1 VTDTPRT
8 AKPNPWDILARADVL
23 SGLLFIAVAAF
34 GLWISRNYPV
44 GTALR
49 MGTGYVPRLLCW
61 MLLGLGVIILVQ
73 GLRQPAP
80 APALRSTA
88 IAWRAVLSVTIAIV
102 AFALS
107 LERLGLVLAIVL
119 LTGIGAL
126 ATRMLRPLETAIA
139 AVALI
144 VLSWGIFIAGL
155 GLAIPVWPEW

>member
-1 VTDTPRT
+1 MSVGQHPELPR
-8 AKPNPWDILARADVL
+8 ARLWQIIARKDVL
-23 SGLLFIAVAAF
+23 AGLLFCSVALL
-34 GLWISRNYPV
+34 GLFLSRDYPI

-61 MLLGLGVIILVQ
+61 ALLGLGVIILVQ

-80 APALRSTA
+80 PLRTTA
-88 IAWRAVLSVTIAIV
+88 VAWRALLSVTIAIV

-126 ATRMLRPLETAIA
+126 ATRMLRPLETAVA
-139 AVALI
+139 AVVLI
-144 VLSWGIFIAGL
+144 VL
-155 GLAIPVWPEW
+155 

>member
-1 VTDTPRT
+1 MSDAPRT
-8 AKPNPWDILARADVL
+8 AKPATRDVLARADVL
-23 SGLLFIAVAAF
+23 SGLLFIAIAAL

-61 MLLGLGVIILVQ
+61 MLFGLGVIILAQ

-80 APALRSTA
+80 ALRATA

-126 ATRMLRPLETAIA
+126 ATRMLRPLETAVA

-155 GLAIPVWPEW
+155 GLAIPVWPE

>member
-1 VTDTPRT
+1 VTDTPRP

-23 SGLLFIAVAAF
+23 SGLLFVAVAAF

-61 MLLGLGVIILVQ
+61 TLLGLGVIIAAQ

-80 APALRSTA
+80 ALRPTA
-88 IAWRAVLSVTIAIV
+88 PAWRAVLSVTIAIV

-126 ATRMLRPLETAIA
+126 ATRMLRPLETAVA
-139 AVALI
+139 AVVLI

-155 GLAIPVWPEW
+155 GLTIPVWPEW

>member
-1 VTDTPRT
+1 MTGTPRPT
-8 AKPNPWDILARADVL
+8 KPNTWDVLARADVL
-23 SGLLFIAVAAF
+23 SGLLFVAIAAF
-34 GLWISRNYPV
+34 GLWISRAYPV

-61 MLLGLGVIILVQ
+61 GLLGLGVIILVQ
-73 GLRQPAP
+73 GVRQPAP
-80 APALRSTA
+80 PLRTTA

-126 ATRMLRPLETAIA
+126 ATRMLRPLETAFA
-139 AVALI
+139 AVAMI

>member
-1 VTDTPRT
+1 MTDTPRT
-8 AKPNPWDILARADVL
+8 AKPSTWDMLARADVL
-23 SGLLFIAVAAF
+23 SGLLFVAIAAL
-34 GLWISRNYPV
+34 GLWISRDYPV

-61 MLLGLGVIILVQ
+61 ALLGLGVIVLVQ

-80 APALRSTA
+80 ALRTTA
-88 IAWRAVLSVTIAIV
+88 IAWRAVLAVTIAII

-119 LTGIGAL
+119 LTGFGAL
-126 ATRMLRPLETAIA
+126 ATRALKPLETAIA
-139 AVALI
+139 AVVLI

>member
-1 VTDTPRT
+1 VSDIRPQ
-8 AKPNPWDILARADVL
+8 AKSSAWDVLARADVL
-23 SGLLFIAVAAF
+23 SGLLFIVIAAL
-34 GLWISRNYPV
+34 GLWISRDYPV

-61 MLLGLGVIILVQ
+61 GLLALGLIILVQ

-80 APALRSTA
+80 PLRPTA

-107 LERLGLVLAIVL
+107 LERLGLVLAILL

-126 ATRMLRPLETAIA
+126 ATRTLRPLETAVA
-139 AVALI
+139 AVVLI

>member
-1 VTDTPRT
+1 MTDTPRT
-8 AKPNPWDILARADVL
+8 AKPSTWDILARADVL
-23 SGLLFIAVAAF
+23 SGLLFIAVAVF

-61 MLLGLGVIILVQ
+61 MLFGLGAIILAQ

-80 APALRSTA
+80 AVRPTA

-126 ATRMLRPLETAIA
+126 ATRMLRPLETAVA
-139 AVALI
+139 AVVLI